1 MQLAVGRLGIVTEID
16 FKIVPQ
22 RLLTRT
28 VTTQSFDDFV
38 AWTLAAQ
45 DRFKTA
51 LASGSQTAISDS
63 LRAVDQTQVGILL
76 AINQISHSADVHAA
90 GFSRYDCFLLDQARL
105 RPWFIPCKYQ
115 IRQDW
120 CEPLVSVMG
129 PPKCYSMKI

>member
-22 RLLTRT
+22 RMLTRT
-28 VTTQSFDDFV
+28 VTTQSFDGFV

-63 LRAVDQTQVGILL
+63 LRAVDQTQVCILL
-76 AINQISHSADVHAA
+76 AINQISHSADVHATVL
-90 GFSRYDCFLLDQARL
+90 SWYDCF
-105 RPWFIPCKYQ
+105 
-115 IRQDW
+115 
-120 CEPLVSVMG
+120 
-129 PPKCYSMKI
+129 